1 MKSKHFTLGVAV
13 IIVIIITILAQSY
26 LNIDSA
32 DPDWVKDFNYDASQ
46 IHDISIGF
54 LNPCP
59 LIPVKIGNK
68 EFKLLFDTGNGEG
81 LFLTS
86 ALKGKADYEITGKTT
101 ELNADGSYRGEGE
114 LVALKNLTIFNE
126 EFSNIHSSLS
136 DWRMYGFFKI
146 NGGIGL
152 KYFQNKVVTIDYKNK
167 KIAVRNEA
175 LDYRKLENDRYVVV
189 PLISSDL
196 SNEKDLLFFQ
206 GEINGEKSTI
216 YLDTGSTRS
225 FLSPD
230 DNKDTEIGVKLGD
243 KEYRFKSSKLK
254 SDKIGFQGKFEYP
267 LRLAINSD
275 LLKSNNSVITIDK
288 INNNLIIYKN

>member
-26 LNIDSA
+26 LKIDSA

-46 IHDISIGF
+46 IHDISVGF

-59 LIPVKIGNK
+59 FIPVKIGDK
-68 EFKLLFDTGNGEG
+68 KFKLLFDTGNGEG

-114 LVALKNLTIFNE
+114 LVVLKNLTIFNE
-126 EFSNIHSSLS
+126 EFSNVHSSLS
-136 DWRMYGFFKI
+136 DWRMHGFFKI

-175 LDYRKLENDRYVVV
+175 LDYRNLGNDRYVLI

-196 SNEKDLLFFQ
+196 SKEKDLLFFQ
-206 GEINGEKSTI
+206 GEINGVKSTI

-225 FLSPD
+225 SLNPD

-243 KEYRFKSSKLK
+243 KEYRFKSRKLK
-254 SDKIGFQGKFEYP
+254 HDKIGFQGNFEYP
-267 LRLAINSD
+267 LRFAINSD
-275 LLKSNNSVITIDK
+275 LLKANHFVITIDK
-288 INNNLIIYKN
+288 IDNNLIIYKN